1 MTEENNETVDTN
13 QEVET
18 ESETNEV
25 VDEDNHIE
33 AEVLDSEEH
42 DTESL
47 QEELAKVKQ
56 ENDDLYQK
64 LMRSQAEF
72 ENFKKRTRKER
83 ENDQKYKAQDLADK
97 LLPALDNFERAL
109 NQEVTIESQNFVD
122 GITMVYNQIKE
133 AMESQ
138 GVEKID
144 AVGQPFDPNLHHAVM
159 QVEDQEQESNTVVEE
174 LQTGYKLKDRVIRPS
189 MVKVNQ

>member
-13 QEVET
+13 QEVEA
-18 ESETNEV
+18 ESETNEA